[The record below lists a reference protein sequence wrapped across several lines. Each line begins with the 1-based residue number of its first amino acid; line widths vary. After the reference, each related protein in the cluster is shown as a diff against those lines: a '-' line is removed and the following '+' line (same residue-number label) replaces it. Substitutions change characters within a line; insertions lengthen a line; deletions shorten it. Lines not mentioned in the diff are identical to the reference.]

1 MKKLLLSLGS
11 IAIFGIG
18 VTINSLNLFEAPK
31 TTENNISKL
40 NYKKLSNSKKE
51 NIFQESTFESS
62 CCPEIL
68 NN

>member
-1 MKKLLLSLGS
+1 MKKLLLSLSS

-18 VTINSLNLFEAPK
+18 VTTSSLNLFEV
-31 TTENNISKL
+31 TESTENNISKI
-40 NYKKLSNSKKE
+40 NKKVSNSEKE
-51 NIFQESTFESS
+51 NISQESTFESS

>member
-11 IAIFGIG
+11 LAIFAIG
-18 VTINSLNLFEAPK
+18 VTTNSLNLFEVTK
-31 TTENNISKL
+31 STENNVSKI
-40 NYKKLSNSKKE
+40 NKKLSNSEKE
-51 NIFQESTFESS
+51 NISQESNYKSS

>member
-18 VTINSLNLFEAPK
+18 VTTSCLNLFDVPNS
-31 TTENNISKL
+31 TENNILKI
-40 NYKKLSNSKKE
+40 NKKVSNSEKE
-51 NIFQESTFESS
+51 NFSKESTFESS

>member
-1 MKKLLLSLGS
+1 MKKLLLSLCS

-18 VTINSLNLFEAPK
+18 VTTSSLNLFEV
-31 TTENNISKL
+31 TESTENNISKI
-40 NYKKLSNSKKE
+40 NKKVSNSEKE
-51 NIFQESTFESS
+51 NISQESTFESS

>member
-18 VTINSLNLFEAPK
+18 VTTSSLNLFEV
-31 TTENNISKL
+31 TNSTENNISKK
-40 NYKKLSNSKKE
+40 NKKISNSEKE
-51 NIFQESTFESS
+51 NISQESTFESS

>member
-18 VTINSLNLFEAPK
+18 VTTNSLNLFEAPK
-31 TTENNISKL
+31 TTENNISKI
-40 NYKKLSNSKKE
+40 NYKKLSNSENE
-51 NIFQESTFESS
+51 NISQESTFESS

>member
-11 IAIFGIG
+11 SAIFGIG
-18 VTINSLNLFEAPK
+18 ITTSSLNLFEVTK
-31 TTENNISKL
+31 STENNISKI
-40 NYKKLSNSKKE
+40 NKKVSNSEKE
-51 NIFQESTFESS
+51 NISQESTFESS

>member
-1 MKKLLLSLGS
+1 MKKLLLSLGP

-18 VTINSLNLFEAPK
+18 VTTSSLNLFEVTK
-31 TTENNISKL
+31 STENNISKK
-40 NYKKLSNSKKE
+40 NKKISNSEKE
-51 NIFQESTFESS
+51 NISQESTFESS

>member
-18 VTINSLNLFEAPK
+18 VTTNSLIEAPNS
-31 TTENNISKL
+31 TENNVLKI
-40 NYKKLSNSKKE
+40 NKKLSNSEKE
-51 NIFQESTFESS
+51 KISQESTFESS

>member
-1 MKKLLLSLGS
+1 MKKLLLSLSS

-18 VTINSLNLFEAPK
+18 VTTSSLNLFEV
-31 TTENNISKL
+31 TNSTENNISKI
-40 NYKKLSNSKKE
+40 NKKVSNSEKE
-51 NIFQESTFESS
+51 NISQESTFESS

>member
-11 IAIFGIG
+11 ISIFGIG
-18 VTINSLNLFEAPK
+18 ITTSSLNLFEVTK
-31 TTENNISKL
+31 STENNISKI
-40 NYKKLSNSKKE
+40 NKKVSNSEKE
-51 NIFQESTFESS
+51 NISQESTFESS

>member
-1 MKKLLLSLGS
+1 MKKLLLSLSS

-18 VTINSLNLFEAPK
+18 VTTSSLNLFEVTK
-31 TTENNISKL
+31 STENNISKK
-40 NYKKLSNSKKE
+40 NKKISNSEKE
-51 NIFQESTFESS
+51 NISQESTFESS

>member
-1 MKKLLLSLGS
+1 MKKLLLSLCS

-18 VTINSLNLFEAPK
+18 VTTSSLNLFEVTK
-31 TTENNISKL
+31 STENNISKK
-40 NYKKLSNSKKE
+40 NKKISNSEKE
-51 NIFQESTFESS
+51 NISQESTFESS

>member
-11 IAIFGIG
+11 LAIFGIG
-18 VTINSLNLFEAPK
+18 VTTSSLNLFEV
-31 TTENNISKL
+31 TNSTENNISKK
-40 NYKKLSNSKKE
+40 NKKISNSEKE
-51 NIFQESTFESS
+51 NISQESTFESS

>member
-1 MKKLLLSLGS
+1 MKKLLLSLSS

-18 VTINSLNLFEAPK
+18 VTTSSLNLFEVTK
-31 TTENNISKL
+31 STENNISKI
-40 NYKKLSNSKKE
+40 NKKISNSEKE
-51 NIFQESTFESS
+51 NISQESTFESS

>member
-11 IAIFGIG
+11 IAIFGVG
-18 VTINSLNLFEAPK
+18 VTTSSLNLFEVTK
-31 TTENNISKL
+31 STEDNISKI
-40 NYKKLSNSKKE
+40 NKKVSNSEKE
-51 NIFQESTFESS
+51 NISQESTFESS